1 MTRRPARPPTGTTSS
16 PVRNVCAA
24 YGPYRA
30 LFDVSFRVPE
40 GGVVALVGSN
50 GAGQVD
56 HCPHRHRTGDG
67 DPGSGDLLRA
77 RT

>member
-1 MTRRPARPPTGTTSS
+1 MTVTIAGEDDSTADATDVLS
-16 PVRNVCAA
+16 VRHVNAG

-50 GAGQVD
+50 GAGS
-56 HCPHRHRTGDG
+56 P
-67 DPGSGDLLRA
+67 PSPA
-77 RT
+77 R